1 MIQPLNRCSSPIYSD
16 TTFILQSRHVEIHY
30 LEKKIDALI
39 AYCKDLENKNSF
51 LESEQTKLKKERAS
65 LVEKNRAA
73 KTKIELMI
81 EQLKSLGDS

>member
-1 MIQPLNRCSSPIYSD
+1 M
-16 TTFILQSRHVEIHY
+16 EIRR
-30 LEKKIDALI
+30 LEKKIEALI
-39 AYCKDLENKNSF
+39 AYCRDLESQNSF
-51 LESEQTKLKKERAS
+51 LESEQNKLKKERAS

>member
-1 MIQPLNRCSSPIYSD
+1 MNRCSSPIYSD
-16 TTFILQSRHVEIHY
+16 TTFILQSRHVEIHH

-39 AYCKDLENKNSF
+39 AYCKDLENQNSF